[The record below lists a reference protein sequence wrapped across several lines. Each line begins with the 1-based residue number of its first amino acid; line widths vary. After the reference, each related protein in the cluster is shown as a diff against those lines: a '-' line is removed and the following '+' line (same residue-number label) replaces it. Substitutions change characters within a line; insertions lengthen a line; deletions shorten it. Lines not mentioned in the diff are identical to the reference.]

1 LLRYESRLKKV
12 QGKKKRDNAAKM
24 EERAVQDKSPVM
36 EASIQEG
43 EEGAANLLS
52 TKDEDI
58 IF

>member
-1 LLRYESRLKKV
+1 
-12 QGKKKRDNAAKM
+12 
-24 EERAVQDKSPVM
+24 M

-58 IF
+58 IFWYRVRSRMLNILNGLSRSIHFRETGHHET